1 MNQLK
6 NVSFS
11 NIFLLLFQTK
21 SAIIIVLAKVKEEK
35 TMAQVFE
42 RIKELRTKLHLSQDY
57 VATYLGMNR
66 ATFSQLENGNRRVTA
81 DDLSKLSTLFG
92 VSADSILH
100 GSEVSQPA
108 VIFARS
114 FENLDEMD
122 QAEIMNLIRFKEQMK
137 AQRAK

>member
-1 MNQLK
+1 MNQPK

>member
-1 MNQLK
+1 MEEPK